1 MDRAIFMGL
10 LALTFVSALGLVI
23 GRHEG
28 RRLFAEVQDL
38 ERAKD
43 RLNEEWGQ
51 LKLEESTWSTNL
63 RIETQARQRL
73 GMSVPEPAEIG
84 LVTP

>member
-1 MDRAIFMGL
+1 MDRAIFAVLIGL
-10 LALTFVSALGLVI
+10 SFLSALGLIV

-28 RRLFAEVQDL
+28 RRLFAELQDL
-38 ERAKD
+38 ERVRD

-63 RIETQARQRL
+63 RIETLARRRL
-73 GMSVPEPAEIG
+73 GMAVPEPGAIG